1 MPTMHAA
8 TVNLTAMPSDDPIA
22 ARPVVKSLH
31 KLCASF
37 PPMTDRE
44 LQELIDDVQARGLK
58 TPIVLLDDQVLDG
71 RHRYHACLEAGVQAR
86 FRDFGSE
93 PGDGDDPGAFVMSM
107 NAKRRHLS
115 PGQLA
120 IAAAQVQNW
129 SLAHPAHRVKEVGT
143 SAPLST
149 VADRAAAAGVSERTQ
164 KDADLVVREAPELA
178 EDVKAGKVSVKQAA
192 KQVRAAK
199 APVGGE
205 QQGVPTAED
214 YDSPWSSEDPGDD
227 FGQQSLE
234 APAPSKPEKVKA
246 LPPADPR
253 DARIAELLEANE
265 ALRDALAMSEQ
276 EVATLRAAETVEE
289 SEQEIRRLKKLLE
302 VADSQSREWMTKC
315 NETIRQVKALQ
326 KVIRRLEAG
335 K

>member
-1 MPTMHAA
+1 MK
-8 TVNLTAMPSDDPIA
+8 PI
-22 ARPVVKSLH
+22 KTLH
-31 KLCASF
+31 PLALAY

-214 YDSPWSSEDPGDD
+214 YDSPSSSGASDEEPPP
-227 FGQQSLE
+227 
-234 APAPSKPEKVKA
+234 PAPSKPEKAKA
-246 LPPADPR
+246 PPPADPR

-265 ALRDALAMSEQ
+265 ALRDALALSEQ
-276 EVATLRAAETVEE
+276 EVATLRAAGTVEGAE
-289 SEQEIRRLKKLLE
+289 KAIRDRDALIDGLQ
-302 VADSQSREWMTKC
+302 SQNREWMTKC

-326 KVIRRLEAG
+326 KVIKRLESG
-335 K
+335 R